1 MLHDI
6 KEHRKILISEEKQK
20 VLQET
25 IAEHFW
31 GYINLLVEVDA
42 QKKNAQTRSRQ

>member
-6 KEHRKILISEEKQK
+6 KEYRKILISEEKQK

-25 IAEHFW
+25 KTEHFW
-31 GYINLLVEVDA
+31 EYLNFLVEVNE
-42 QKKNAQTRSRQ
+42 QERENS